1 MPHSLPHSLSRSL
14 RHPLRRLLP
23 LLSIALVTGLG
34 GCDLLGIEGA
44 SAVAA
49 RRDAEGRA
57 VGAGCRQ
64 GARSVEQCYDL
75 NKRADKAAVFA
86 GWRDMND
93 YMRENK
99 LEAMPSL
106 PDLDTTLAA
115 AGDADTGVSTDAGG
129 KSEKTGKA
137 DKADKADKS
146 RQ

>member
-1 MPHSLPHSLSRSL
+1 MPCPRAFRPLLPVCSLLALLSLS
-14 RHPLRRLLP
+14 
-23 LLSIALVTGLG
+23 

-49 RRDAEGRA
+49 KRDAEGRA

-75 NKRADKAAVFA
+75 NKRSEKAAVFA

-99 LEAMPSL
+99 LESMPSL
-106 PDLDTTLAA
+106 PDPGSAVAA
-115 AGDADTGVSTDAGG
+115 SSEAGDATETRGPSGDKADQ
-129 KSEKTGKA
+129 A
-137 DKADKADKS
+137 DKADKGNKPEKN
-146 RQ
+146 RH